1 MITRCNETSND
12 FLNSYLFRLILKLSL
27 HLIEMEAK
35 IKVKVALLFLLQ
47 TTYYVWKWLDND
59 QLTLGHFESLY
70 WDMHLLAS
78 RTNLTKQW
86 DDPTDYFQ
94 VWFIDSPNIC
104 YIRGTYIRWSL
115 RSCCA
120 RIQEYRSFR
129 RKNPICDCFR
139 SYSDQITEIAYYVR
153 SYL

>member
-1 MITRCNETSND
+1 MITTCNKTSND
-12 FLNSYLFRLILKLSL
+12 FLNTYLFRLILKLSL

-47 TTYYVWKWLDND
+47 TTYYVWKWLDNN

-70 WDMHLLAS
+70 WDIHLLAS

-94 VWFIDSPNIC
+94 VWFSDSPNNIC
-104 YIRGTYIRWSL
+104 SIRGTYIR
-115 RSCCA
+115 
-120 RIQEYRSFR
+120 
-129 RKNPICDCFR
+129 
-139 SYSDQITEIAYYVR
+139 
-153 SYL
+153 